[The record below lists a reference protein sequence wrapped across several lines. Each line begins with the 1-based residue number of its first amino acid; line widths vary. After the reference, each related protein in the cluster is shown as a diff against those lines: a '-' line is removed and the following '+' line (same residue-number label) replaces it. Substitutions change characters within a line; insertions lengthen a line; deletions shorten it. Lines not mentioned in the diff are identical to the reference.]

1 MSFVQPSYLWALL
14 GLLVPI
20 AIHLWSKKE
29 AKTIKIGSVQL
40 LSESKS
46 RQSSSI
52 QLNEWWLLLLRMA
65 IISLITLVMA
75 KPQWQSKVN
84 NSKLTYIIEPEFVKN
99 EKFMARFTDLQADQE
114 IRLLQ
119 SGLPINDTEY
129 TNSDDFNSADYWSLA
144 SEMDALQTDS
154 IIVFTNGYA
163 KGLKGARPE
172 TNHDINW
179 IVLDSAQTVEKP
191 LIAYQ
196 TEKNI
201 TLFTANN
208 SPVASKIAKEN
219 IELGDVYQLTSNGD
233 SLQVLSSN
241 SNSNSTK
248 IPLIQQPAIE
258 VSLVYADSLSADKT
272 YIAAALAA
280 LSTYLNREI
289 NVESSLD
296 NEVLENKESDLTIWL
311 STKPAP
317 VSARKKLVFK
327 NDSISNALII
337 KGEDENTFY
346 ITERITTENAV
357 SGRLT
362 ENLLSILDINKE
374 VRELQAKV
382 DIRSVTE
389 ADLETNFIENKASK
403 THKASWNLNPYLWV
417 VLLVL
422 LIVERF
428 VAYKRTQ

>member
-1 MSFVQPSYLWALL
+1 MSFAQPSYLWALL

-84 NSKLTYIIEPEFVKN
+84 NSKLTYIVEPEFAKN
-99 EKFMARFTDLQADQE
+99 EKFMARFNDLQADQE

-119 SGLPINDTEY
+119 SGLPINNIEY
-129 TNSDDFNSADYWSLA
+129 TNSEDFRSADYWSLA

-154 IIVFTNGYA
+154 IIVFSNGYA

-179 IVLDSAQTVEKP
+179 IVLDSTQIVEMP
-191 LIAYQ
+191 LLAYQ
-196 TEKNI
+196 KEKNI
-201 TLFTANN
+201 ILFTANN
-208 SPVASKIAKEN
+208 SPVASKIATKN

-241 SNSNSTK
+241 SNSTK
-248 IPLIQQPAIE
+248 IPLIQQPALE
-258 VSLVYADSLSADKT
+258 VSLIYADSLSADKR
-272 YIAAALAA
+272 YITAALAA

-289 NVESSLD
+289 KVESSLD
-296 NEVLENKESDLTIWL
+296 NEVLKNKESDLTIWL
-311 STKPAP
+311 STKPAL

-327 NDSISNALII
+327 NDTISNALII

-362 ENLLSILDINKE
+362 ENLLSILDVNKE
-374 VRELQAKV
+374 VKELQAKA

-389 ADLETNFIENKASK
+389 ADLKTNFIENKASK
-403 THKASWNLNPYLWV
+403 THKASWSLNPYLWV

>member
-1 MSFVQPSYLWALL
+1 MSFAQPSYLWALL

-84 NSKLTYIIEPEFVKN
+84 NSKLTYIVEPEFAKN
-99 EKFMARFTDLQADQE
+99 EKFMARFNDLQADQE

-129 TNSDDFNSADYWSLA
+129 ANSEDFNSADYWSFA

-163 KGLKGARPE
+163 KGLKGPRPE
-172 TNHDINW
+172 TNHHINW

-196 TEKNI
+196 KEKNI

-208 SPVASKIAKEN
+208 SPVASKIATKY

-241 SNSNSTK
+241 SNSTK
-248 IPLIQQPAIE
+248 IPLIQQPALE
-258 VSLVYADSLSADKT
+258 VSLVYAESLSADKR
-272 YIAAALAA
+272 YITAALAA

-289 NVESSLD
+289 KVESSLD
-296 NEVLENKESDLTIWL
+296 NEVLKNKESDLTIWL
-311 STKPAP
+311 STKPAL

-327 NDSISNALII
+327 NDTISNALII

-362 ENLLSILDINKE
+362 ENLLSILDVNKE
-374 VRELQAKV
+374 VKELQAKA

-389 ADLETNFIENKASK
+389 ADLKTNFIENKASK
-403 THKASWNLNPYLWV
+403 THKASWSLNPYLWV

-422 LIVERF
+422 LFVERF